1 LRRLVLKLALVV
13 MASLLPVVAA
23 TSHAV
28 AAGDPASDFVARI
41 NALRTSKGL
50 HPLAVNAALTS
61 FAAGWT
67 NHMASTGVLSHNP
80 NLASAPNNWTVVGE
94 NVGDGT
100 SVPDLFQAF
109 VNSPHHYE
117 NLVDPRF
124 NTVGVSVVIDGGGRM
139 WTTHN
144 FEALPGG
151 GTVTAAPKP
160 TTTTTAKPRVVAAPA
175 APKPASQSTAPAPAA
190 APVAAAAPPAPLAAP
205 PAPLETPARIRY
217 SIEKLR
223 GADPTF

>member
-1 LRRLVLKLALVV
+1 

-41 NALRTSKGL
+41 NALRASKGVQ
-50 HPLAVNAALTS
+50 PLAVNAALTS

-80 NLASAPNNWTVVGE
+80 NLSSAPNNWTVVGE

-100 SVPDLFQAF
+100 TVADLFQAF

-124 NTVGVSVVIDGGGRM
+124 NTVGVAVVIDGSGRM
-139 WTTHN
+139 WTTHD

-151 GTVTAAPKP
+151 STAATAPKTTTTTARPRVPTAPPTAAPKP
-160 TTTTTAKPRVVAAPA
+160 
-175 APKPASQSTAPAPAA
+175 APKPASTPAAPVTTAPAA
-190 APVAAAAPPAPLAAP
+190 AP
-205 PAPLETPARIRY
+205 
-217 SIEKLR
+217 
-223 GADPTF
+223 